1 VTLPALVNPKA
12 GSAPAALDALRRAD
26 GFTVRLVSPQ
36 ELPGALRAAVASGVP
51 RVLVGGGDG
60 TVAAAASVVAG
71 TDTALAVLPAGTL
84 NHFAR
89 DHGIPTDLD
98 QALELARRGSV
109 RTADVGYLNDQ
120 LFINT
125 SSVGAYVRFVRTRD
139 RIEPWC
145 GYWVASLIAG
155 LRVFATLRP
164 IQVKLELSG
173 VGRTYTS
180 PLVFVSAGERILTPP
195 KLGARVLDGTRALH
209 VVVPRGRG
217 QARRLARA
225 YGHVDRGLAIGP
237 GGFGLDSMLVDSFR
251 LELPA
256 VATRVGLDGEV
267 KRVPVPLEYRFGRDA
282 LKFVG
287 PR

>member
-1 VTLPALVNPKA
+1 MTLPSFVNPKA
-12 GSAPAALDALRRAD
+12 GSASSALDALRRAD
-26 GFTVRLVSPQ
+26 GFTVHLVGPQ
-36 ELPGALRAAVASGVP
+36 ELPGALREAVASGVP

-98 QALELARRGSV
+98 QALELARGGVV
-109 RTADVGYLNDQ
+109 RKADVGYLNDQ

-125 SSVGAYVRFVRTRD
+125 STVGAYVRFVRTRD

-164 IQVKLELSG
+164 IYLKLEVSG
-173 VGRTYTS
+173 VVKTYAS
-180 PLVFVSAGERILTPP
+180 PLVFIGAGERILTPP
-195 KLGARVLDGTRALH
+195 KLGARVLNGTRALH
-209 VVVPRGRG
+209 VIVPRGRE
-217 QARRLARA
+217 QARRLAHA
-225 YGHVDRGLAIGP
+225 YGRIDRGLAIGMA
-237 GGFGLDSMLVDSFR
+237 GFGLDSLLVDGFR

-256 VATRVGLDGEV
+256 ASTPVGLDGEV
-267 KRVPVPLEYRFGRDA
+267 KRVPLPLEYRYARDA
-282 LKFVG
+282 LSYVG
-287 PR
+287 AP